1 MRGLR
6 YRIAFGYLVVVLIG
20 LATSM
25 VAVYN
30 FSVVNREVG
39 SILQDWFRITLAAQN
54 MVRSVE
60 RQENAQLAM
69 LLDDPDLAYVQFTA
83 TGGIFLGW
91 QAEARKNILNPSDRA
106 LLDTIERRYR
116 LYSSYADSLYR
127 LLQRPNGNALA
138 TAYKFQVVRP
148 YAESLKEDCF
158 QLLERSQAA
167 ISQTQEQLGSTI
179 KAAMLT
185 VILASIGAVVLSFM
199 ASRQFIRSLQPLETL
214 TRSVRLIGRGRL
226 NQKIDVVGTDEIG
239 ELSMEFNKMT
249 ERLRLYE
256 ESNIHTL
263 ITEKKR
269 SETIVASIA
278 DPVVVTNDHQQVILM
293 NAAAERLFS
302 LPRRSWEGSTLAAV
316 VHDERWMDILLG
328 RRSDR
333 EETLLTTEQEGRTL
347 FFRPRRTVIMDE
359 QGEPQGTVTLLQ
371 DVTRFKD
378 LDRMKSDFVATV
390 SHELRTPLT
399 SLNMSVDI
407 LLQEVLGRL
416 TDRQRELIAASKDD
430 VERLRKLVHDL
441 LELARLESGRQ
452 EIHKEP
458 VHLRDLVDEALRPVR
473 LPFSEKGL
481 RLEMDIADAL
491 PTVPVDRRQFIWVV
505 SNLVSNALRYTPAGG
520 TVRVAAAE
528 HPDRIVVSVSDTG
541 KGIPADQ
548 LEHIFDKFV
557 QVQEGNELNPG
568 SVGLGLAIARG
579 VVEAHG
585 GTISVKSEV
594 GRGTTFTF
602 TIPIS

>member
-1 MRGLR
+1 
-6 YRIAFGYLVVVLIG
+6 VVVLIG

-30 FSVVNREVG
+30 FSVVSREIG
-39 SILQDWFRITLAAQN
+39 SILQDRFRITLAAQN

-91 QAEARKNILNPSDRA
+91 QEEARRNILDPSDRA
-106 LLDTIERRYR
+106 LLERIERRYR

-127 LLQRPNGNALA
+127 LLQQPNGNARA
-138 TAYKFQVVRP
+138 TAYKFKVVRP

-158 QLLERSQAA
+158 QLLERSQTA
-167 ISQTQEQLGSTI
+167 ISRTEETIGSTI

-185 VILASIGAVVLSFM
+185 VIVASIGAVVLSFF
-199 ASRQFIRSLQPLETL
+199 ASRRFILSLQPLETL

-239 ELSMEFNKMT
+239 ELSIEFNKMT

-278 DPVVVTNDHQQVILM
+278 DPVVVTNDRQMVMLM
-293 NAAAERLFS
+293 NAAAERLFGIS
-302 LPRRSWEGSTLAAV
+302 GRSWEGLTLAAV
-316 VHDERWMDILLG
+316 VRDERWMDILLG

-333 EETLLTTEQEGRTL
+333 EETLLTTEQDGRTL
-347 FFRPRRTVIMDE
+347 YFRPRRTVITDE
-359 QGEPQGTVTLLQ
+359 QGIAQGTVTLLQ

-378 LDRMKSDFVATV
+378 LDRMKSEFVATV

-441 LELARLESGRQ
+441 LELARLESGKQ
-452 EIHKEP
+452 EIHREP
-458 VHLRDLVDEALRPVR
+458 VHLRDIVDEAVRPMR
-473 LPFSEKGL
+473 LPFTEKEI
-481 RLEMDIADAL
+481 RLDTDIPNDL
-491 PTVPVDRRQFIWVV
+491 PVVSVDRRQFVWVV
-505 SNLVSNALRYTPAGG
+505 SNLVNNALRYTSSGG
-520 TVRVAAAE
+520 RVRIVATHQTGHLRVAVE
-528 HPDRIVVSVSDTG
+528 DTG

-548 LEHIFDKFV
+548 LEHIFEKFV
-557 QVQEGNELNPG
+557 QVQEGSELSPG

-579 VVEAHG
+579 VVESHG
-585 GTISVKSEV
+585 GVIGVESEV

-602 TIPIS
+602 TIPLT

>member
-6 YRIAFGYLVVVLIG
+6 YRIAFGFLVVVLIG
-20 LATSM
+20 LATNM

-39 SILQDWFRITLAAQN
+39 SILQDGFRITLSAQN
-54 MVRSVE
+54 MVRSLE

-83 TGGIFLGW
+83 TRVGFLGW
-91 QAEARKNILNPSDRA
+91 HEEARLNVVEARDLA
-106 LLDTIERRYR
+106 LLDTIARKYR
-116 LYSSYADSLYR
+116 VYNFFADSLYR
-127 LLQRPNGNALA
+127 ILQRKGGTASA

-148 YAESLKEDCF
+148 FAESLKEDCF
-158 QLLERSQAA
+158 ELLERSQTA
-167 ISQTQEQLGSTI
+167 ISQTEETIRSTI
-179 KAAMLT
+179 RGAMLT
-185 VILASIGAVVLSFM
+185 VILASIGAVVLSIV
-199 ASRQFIRSLQPLETL
+199 ASSQFIRSLQPLETL
-214 TRSVRLIGRGRL
+214 TRSVRLIGRGHL

-278 DPVVVTNDHQQVILM
+278 DPVVVTNDLQQVLLM
-293 NAAAERLFS
+293 NSAAEHLFG
-302 LPRRSWEGSTLAAV
+302 LPRRSWEGSSLAAAV
-316 VHDERWMDILLG
+316 RDERWIDVLLG

-333 EETLLTTEQEGRTL
+333 EDTLMAVERGGRSL
-347 FFRPRRTVIMDE
+347 YFRPRRTVITDE
-359 QGEPQGTVTLLQ
+359 QGIPQGTVTLLQ

-378 LDRMKSDFVATV
+378 LDRMKSEFVATV

-416 TDRQRELIAASKDD
+416 TERQRELITASKDD

-452 EIHKEP
+452 EIHKESI
-458 VHLRDLVDEALRPVR
+458 HLRDLVDDALKPLR
-473 LPFSEKGL
+473 LPFGEK
-481 RLEMDIADAL
+481 RIALEVGMPDDL
-491 PTVPVDRRQFIWVV
+491 PPVSVDRRQFTWVV
-505 SNLVSNALRYTPAGG
+505 TNLASNSLRFTSSGG
-520 TVRVAAAE
+520 TVRFSAIRQAGGVQVAVA
-528 HPDRIVVSVSDTG
+528 DTG
-541 KGIPADQ
+541 KGIPANA

-557 QVQEGNELNPG
+557 QVQEGDDTNPG

-585 GTISVKSEV
+585 GTIWVESQVD
-594 GRGTTFTF
+594 RGTTFYF
-602 TIPIS
+602 TIPFA

>member
-91 QAEARKNILNPSDRA
+91 QEEARKNIVNPSDRA
-106 LLDTIERRYR
+106 LLERIAGRYR

-127 LLQRPNGNALA
+127 LLQQPNGNVRA
-138 TAYKFQVVRP
+138 TEYKFKVVRP

-167 ISQTQEQLGSTI
+167 ISRTEETVGSTI

-185 VILASIGAVVLSFM
+185 VIVASIGAVVLSFV
-199 ASRQFIRSLQPLETL
+199 ASRKFILSLQPLETL

-293 NAAAERLFS
+293 NAAAERLFGISRRAWEAAS
-302 LPRRSWEGSTLAAV
+302 LASV
-316 VHDERWMDILLG
+316 VRDERWMDILMG
-328 RRSDR
+328 RRADR
-333 EETLLTTEQEGRTL
+333 EEALLSTEQEGRTL
-347 FFRPRRTVIMDE
+347 YFRPRRTVITDE
-359 QGEPQGTVTLLQ
+359 QGVPQGTVTLLQ

-378 LDRMKSDFVATV
+378 LDRMKSEFVATV

-458 VHLRDLVDEALRPVR
+458 IHFRDLVDDALRPAR
-473 LPFSEKGL
+473 LPFSEKDI
-481 RLEMDIADAL
+481 RLETDIPNDL
-491 PTVPVDRRQFIWVV
+491 PLVSVDRRQFVWVV
-505 SNLVSNALRYTPAGG
+505 SNLVNNALRYTSSGG
-520 TVRVAAAE
+520 CV
-528 HPDRIVVSVSDTG
+528 RIVATRQADHLRIAVADTG

-548 LEHIFDKFV
+548 LEHIFEKFV

-585 GTISVKSEV
+585 GMIGVESEV

-602 TIPIS
+602 TIPLT